1 MKGFI
6 VVDEKIS
13 FSKMD
18 VVAVV
23 RSTDSSSFC
32 VYLRGGHK
40 LDIFNCNEE
49 EINIFNEFFQ
59 NSSE

>member
-1 MKGFI
+1 

-40 LDIFNCNEE
+40 LDIFNCNED
-49 EINIFNEFFQ
+49 EIKIFNEFFE
-59 NSSE
+59 NFSEDSK